1 MSPLS
6 ILIIII
12 IRGQFSF
19 YIKEDTERGERVGM
33 NYSPPPGGLT
43 RGLSKKIS
51 ELFKL

>member
-33 NYSPPPGGLT
+33 KYSPPPGGLT